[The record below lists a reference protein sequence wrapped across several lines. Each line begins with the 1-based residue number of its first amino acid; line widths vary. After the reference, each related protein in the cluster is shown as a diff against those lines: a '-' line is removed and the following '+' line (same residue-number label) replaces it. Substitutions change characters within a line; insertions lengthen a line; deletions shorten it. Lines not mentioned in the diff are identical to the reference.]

1 MPKFCGKTRGHCLR
15 ILHGACYIDRAHA
28 RVKGEIYSAH
38 AKRFKEYACVQDQLL
53 QLMDGL
59 PKLFNSTK
67 GLSAAIYTQVS
78 DVEAEVNGELAA
90 LV

>member
-1 MPKFCGKTRGHCLR
+1 MKSEVYFDDYKTF
-15 ILHGACYIDRAHA
+15 
-28 RVKGEIYSAH
+28 KG
-38 AKRFKEYACVQDQLL
+38 YACVQDQLL

-78 DVEAEVNGELAA
+78 DVEAEVNGEFTA
-90 LV
+90 LM

>member
-1 MPKFCGKTRGHCLR
+1 MTTRH
-15 ILHGACYIDRAHA
+15 
-28 RVKGEIYSAH
+28 SN
-38 AKRFKEYACVQDQLL
+38 YACVQDQLL

-78 DVEAEVNGELAA
+78 DVEAEVNGEFTA
-90 LV
+90 LM